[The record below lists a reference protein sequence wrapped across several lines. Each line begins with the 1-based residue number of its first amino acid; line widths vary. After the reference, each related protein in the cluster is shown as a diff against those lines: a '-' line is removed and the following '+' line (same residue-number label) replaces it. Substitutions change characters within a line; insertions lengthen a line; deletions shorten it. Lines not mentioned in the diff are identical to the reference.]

1 MTREEALQEAVRA
14 MRHERNCLRKL
25 DEAEQA
31 FGVVYAD
38 YVAARNVADAALSVL
53 DDRPAAPSLDG
64 KFEDIPA
71 FLSGEK
77 K

>member
-14 MRHERNCLRKL
+14 MRHERNLRQRL
-25 DEAEQA
+25 DEATEA
-31 FGVVYAD
+31 VTIVRSD
-38 YVAARNVADAALSVL
+38 YEAARSISEAALSVL
-53 DDRPAAPSLDG
+53 
-64 KFEDIPA
+64 DIPA

>member
-1 MTREEALQEAVRA
+1 MTHEEKLQEAVRA

-25 DEAEQA
+25 QEANQATEVVRADYREAKKAAEQ
-31 FGVVYAD
+31 
-38 YVAARNVADAALSVL
+38 ALSVL
-53 DDRPAAPSLDG
+53 DARPVTPSLDG
-64 KFEDIPA
+64 KFEAVPA